1 MEPMVDKAIRGDDC
15 PICGSATDFVLQLQ
29 FNSKMSLPKTPEIR
43 HCASDNFLFVA
54 SGSQANYD
62 EYYKSL
68 ANDTVHAEVSGGSPR
83 SMISKRQQG
92 YLVKALDGLFEQ
104 PRTVFDFGCGE
115 ASLLVELASEFPSS
129 TFFGFDPGPAAQI
142 GSKKATILGL
152 ENLSIAD
159 MGATAANGPFDLVIA
174 SHVVEHPIDFDVL
187 HLLKALLADDG
198 FLYIEVPNSLD
209 YEEQQRQEFLY
220 YFDRLH
226 VNHFAPQSLARLAA
240 MYGFAYVTHFNYTFP
255 YRDGGEYPAL
265 GILFRK
271 GQEEVNIRSPNILEG
286 AKRYISREQDRAK
299 QISAQ
304 FDDYEGVLVW
314 GAGDNFFRSMGN
326 GGPLSGLRNI
336 VVLDRRAQEIAING
350 HVYSTMNPAEGIQS
364 RSWPVIV
371 TVSEARKSLVEQVKQ
386 IDSQR
391 NVFFV

>member
-1 MEPMVDKAIRGDDC
+1 M
-15 PICGSATDFVLQLQ
+15 T
-29 FNSKMSLPKTPEIR
+29 LPTTPEIR
-43 HCASDNFLFVA
+43 YCASDDFLFVA
-54 SGSQANYD
+54 AGCQANYD

-83 SMISKRQQG
+83 SLISKKQQG
-92 YLVKALDGLFEQ
+92 YLVKALDRLFEE

-142 GSKKATILGL
+142 GSKKARTLGL
-152 ENLSIAD
+152 QNLHIAD
-159 MGATAANGPFDLVIA
+159 MGATVANGPFDFVIA
-174 SHVVEHPIDFDVL
+174 SHVVEHLIDFDLL
-187 HLLKALLADDG
+187 HLLNTLLAEDG
-198 FLYIEVPNSLD
+198 FLYIEVPNALE
-209 YEEQQRQEFLY
+209 YEEHKRQEFLY

-240 MYGFAYVTHFNYTFP
+240 MYGFAYVTHFDYTFP

-265 GILFRK
+265 GMLFRK
-271 GQEEVNIRSPNILEG
+271 GQEEVDLRSPSLFEV
-286 AKRYISREQDRAK
+286 AKRYISHEQERAK
-299 QISAQ
+299 QISTQ
-304 FDDYEGVLVW
+304 FDEYEGVLVW

-336 VVLDRRAQEIAING
+336 VLLDRRAQKIAING
-350 HVYSTMNPAEGIQS
+350 HVYSTLNPAEGIQS
-364 RSWPVIV
+364 LSWPVIV